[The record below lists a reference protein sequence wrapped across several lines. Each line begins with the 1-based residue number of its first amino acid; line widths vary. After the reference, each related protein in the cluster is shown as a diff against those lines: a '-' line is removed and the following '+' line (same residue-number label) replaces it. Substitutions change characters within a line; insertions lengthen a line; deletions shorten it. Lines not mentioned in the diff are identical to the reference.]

1 MTMRIGIIIV
11 VAIVIIVI
19 IILVIMIISIII
31 IIIVILI
38 ITVLGK
44 LGPGAQMSGVR
55 LSGSQRS
62 RAQEPIGLPQALG
75 KMGP

>member
-19 IILVIMIISIII
+19 IILVIMIISII

>member
-31 IIIVILI
+31 IIVILI
-38 ITVLGK
+38 IMVLGK
-44 LGPGAQMSGVR
+44 LGPGAQMSGVQ
-55 LSGSQRS
+55 LSQRS
-62 RAQEPIGLPQALG
+62 GAQKPIGLPQALG